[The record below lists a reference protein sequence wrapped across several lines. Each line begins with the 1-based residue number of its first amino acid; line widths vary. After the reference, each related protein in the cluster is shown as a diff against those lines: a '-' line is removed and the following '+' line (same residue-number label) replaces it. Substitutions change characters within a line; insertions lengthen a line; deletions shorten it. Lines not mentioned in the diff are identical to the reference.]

1 MKLLSYRTVSAIILL
16 TAGLIFGSQFAG
28 AEPVPAGEAGIG
40 GEKQPQMQEI
50 NDAVARF
57 KDRDLDGT
65 MQLLEAAVK
74 KNPDLPPA
82 YVLLAQIYGQA
93 NMAQGVLQ
101 ALETGIQKNPDDPEA
116 YVILAQLALHDRRV
130 TEAELLLG
138 KASTLLPKLDK
149 NPKRKEVLAPAVV
162 SGQAQVYQAREDWA
176 TAKKYLD
183 QWLKLDPKNSQ
194 ALQQL
199 ASVLFKQKDVD
210 GALAKLKEAKAADA
224 KVLTPE
230 AILALYYQQSGGDT
244 DKEKKDSKDNA
255 KKWMAA
261 ALTKAPDDLD
271 TQLYAAQ
278 LSLANGQLEDAQNRA
293 AAALRI
299 NPGSLD
305 AKKIRG
311 VVALFQKDYSA
322 AERYFESA
330 HLKSPD
336 DFAAKNNLALAL
348 AEQKDESKKR
358 SALGYATDNVQQY
371 QKTANSVEA
380 ASTYGWVL
388 YKSNKLDDADKALQA
403 AIQASGGNPPQ
414 DTAYY
419 AARVA
424 SEKNRKEEAKTL
436 LKYALKN
443 PTPFTMRPEAA
454 ALLEELNK
462 D

>member
-1 MKLLSYRTVSAIILL
+1 MKLLSYRTASAGILL
-16 TAGLIFGSQFAG
+16 IVGLIFGTQYAC
-28 AEPVPAGEAGIG
+28 AEPVPAGESGIG
-40 GEKQPQMQEI
+40 GERQPQMQEI
-50 NDAVARF
+50 NDALARF

-65 MQLLEAAVK
+65 LKLLEAAVK
-74 KNPDLPPA
+74 KNPDLPPS

-101 ALETGIQKNPDDPEA
+101 ALETGIQKYPDDPEA

-130 TEAELLLG
+130 TEAELLLS
-138 KASTLLPKLDK
+138 KASALLPKLDK
-149 NPKRKEVLAPAVV
+149 NPKRKEILAPAIV
-162 SGQAQVYQAREDWA
+162 SGLAQVYQAREDWA

-183 QWLKLDPKNSQ
+183 QWLKLDPKNAQ

-210 GALAKLKEAKAADA
+210 GALAKLKEAKAIDA

-230 AILALYYQQSGGDT
+230 AILALYYQQSGET
-244 DKEKKDSKDNA
+244 DKEKKENKDNA
-255 KKWMAA
+255 KKWMAT

-271 TQLYAAQ
+271 TLLYAAQ

-293 AAALRI
+293 VSALRI
-299 NPGSLD
+299 NPSSLD

-311 VVALFQKDYSA
+311 VVALFQKDYRG
-322 AERYFESA
+322 AESNFESA

-336 DFAAKNNLALAL
+336 DFAAKNNLAIAL
-348 AEQKDESKKR
+348 VEQKDESKKR
-358 SALGYATDNVQQY
+358 SALGYAADNMQQY
-371 QKTANSVEA
+371 QKSANSVEA

-388 YKSNKLDDADKALQA
+388 YKTNKLDDADKFLQG

-443 PTPFTMRPEAA
+443 PTPFTMRQEAA

-462 D
+462 EQ

>member
-1 MKLLSYRTVSAIILL
+1 MKLLSYRTVSAAILL
-16 TAGLIFGSQFAG
+16 TAGLIFGCQFAG
-28 AEPVPAGEAGIG
+28 AEPLPASEAGIG

-57 KDRDLDGT
+57 KDRDLDGCLK
-65 MQLLEAAVK
+65 LLEAAVK

-138 KASTLLPKLDK
+138 KANSLLPKLDK
-149 NPKRKEVLAPAVV
+149 NPKRKEVLSPAIV
-162 SGQAQVYQAREDWA
+162 SGLAQVYQAREDWT

-183 QWLKLDPKNSQ
+183 SWLKLDPKNAQ

-199 ASVLFKQKDVD
+199 ASVLFKQKDAD
-210 GALAKLKEAKAADA
+210 GALAKLKEAKAADP

-230 AILALYYQQSGGDT
+230 AILALYYQQSGDT
-244 DKEKKDSKDNA
+244 DKEKKDNKDNA
-255 KKWMAA
+255 KKWMAT
-261 ALTKAPDDLD
+261 ALKAAPDDLD

-299 NPGSLD
+299 NPASLD

-371 QKTANSVEA
+371 QKTNNSVEA

-419 AARVA
+419 AAKVA

-443 PTPFTMRPEAA
+443 PSPFTMKPEAA

-462 D
+462 E

>member
-1 MKLLSYRTVSAIILL
+1 MNLLSYRTVSAVILL
-16 TAGLIFGSQFAG
+16 TAGLIIGSQFAG
-28 AEPVPAGEAGIG
+28 AEPVPAGESGVG
-40 GEKQPQMQEI
+40 GGQPQMQEI
-50 NDAVARF
+50 TDALARF
-57 KDRDLDGT
+57 KDRDLEGT
-65 MQLLEAAVK
+65 LKLLEAAVK

-82 YVLLAQIYGQA
+82 YVLLAQIYSA
-93 NMAQGVLQ
+93 AKMPQGVLQ

-116 YVILAQLALHDRRV
+116 YIILAQIALSDRRI

-138 KASTLLPKLDK
+138 KASALLPKLEK
-149 NPKRKEVLAPAVV
+149 NPKRKEVLSPAVV
-162 SGQAQVYQAREDWA
+162 SGLAQVYQSREDWA

-199 ASVLFKQKDVD
+199 GSVLFKQKDVD
-210 GALAKLKEAKAADA
+210 GALAKLKEAKAADP

-230 AILALYYQQSGGDT
+230 AILALYYQQSGDT

-255 KKWMAA
+255 KKWMAS
-261 ALTKAPDDLD
+261 ALTKAPDDLE
-271 TQLYAAQ
+271 TQLYAAR
-278 LSLANGQLEDAQNRA
+278 LSLENGQLEDAQIRA
-293 AAALRI
+293 AKALGI
-299 NPGSLD
+299 NPSSLE

-336 DFAAKNNLALAL
+336 DFAAKNNLAIAL
-348 AEQKDESKKR
+348 AEQKDEAKKR
-358 SALGYATDNVQQY
+358 SALGYAVDNVQQY
-371 QKTANSVEA
+371 QKTNNGVEA

-388 YKSNKLDDADKALQA
+388 YKTNKLDDADNTLQA
-403 AIQASGGNPPQ
+403 AIKASGGNPSQ

-443 PTPFTMRPEAA
+443 PAPFTMKQEAA

-462 D
+462 E

>member
-1 MKLLSYRTVSAIILL
+1 M
-16 TAGLIFGSQFAG
+16 
-28 AEPVPAGEAGIG
+28 
-40 GEKQPQMQEI
+40 
-50 NDAVARF
+50 
-57 KDRDLDGT
+57 
-65 MQLLEAAVK
+65 
-74 KNPDLPPA
+74 
-82 YVLLAQIYGQA
+82 
-93 NMAQGVLQ
+93 
-101 ALETGIQKNPDDPEA
+101 
-116 YVILAQLALHDRRV
+116 
-130 TEAELLLG
+130 
-138 KASTLLPKLDK
+138 
-149 NPKRKEVLAPAVV
+149 
-162 SGQAQVYQAREDWA
+162 
-176 TAKKYLD
+176 
-183 QWLKLDPKNSQ
+183 
-194 ALQQL
+194 
-199 ASVLFKQKDVD
+199 
-210 GALAKLKEAKAADA
+210 
-224 KVLTPE
+224 
-230 AILALYYQQSGGDT
+230 
-244 DKEKKDSKDNA
+244 
-255 KKWMAA
+255 
-261 ALTKAPDDLD
+261 
-271 TQLYAAQ
+271 YAAQ

-299 NPGSLD
+299 NPASLD

-371 QKTANSVEA
+371 QKSANSVEA

-403 AIQASGGNPPQ
+403 AINASGGNPPQ

-443 PTPFTMRPEAA
+443 PTPFTMKPEAT

-462 D
+462 E